1 MATSD
6 NIFPMFIKIDEDY
19 NEVILVCK
27 IPSTLILIHNSCDL
41 LNSIQTYSCKTVY
54 KH

>member
-27 IPSTLILIHNSCDL
+27 INS
-41 LNSIQTYSCKTVY
+41 NSQ
-54 KH
+54 